1 MLDLSFVSSND
12 LNKLTLIK
20 IVGSNINKKKLEE
33 KEEDIIIESKV
44 Q

>member
-20 IVGSNINKKKLEE
+20 IVGSNINKKKLVE

>member
-20 IVGSNINKKKLEE
+20 IVGSNINKKKLVE
-33 KEEDIIIESKV
+33 KDEDIIIASKV